1 MKKQIVGLTTGCFD
15 LIHYGHLHYLK
26 RCKELCDYL
35 YVGVDSDKLVKKTK
49 GEDRPIINQD
59 ERFGLI
65 ANLSCVDS
73 VFYLN
78 EIEELTKKVP
88 FYMVNKVFKHDG
100 WLGYGHHIYGVDD
113 TDAELVIVPD
123 INGLVSTTEIISRI
137 RNGK

>member
-1 MKKQIVGLTTGCFD
+1 MKKLIVGLTTGCFD

-26 RCKELCDYL
+26 RCKELCDHL
-35 YVGVDSDKLVKKTK
+35 YVGIDSDKLVKKTK
-49 GEDRPIINQD
+49 GADRPIINEE

-65 ANLSCVDS
+65 ANLACVDS

-78 EIEELTKKVP
+78 EIEELSKKVP

-100 WLGYGHHIYGVDD
+100 WRHYGKHIYGVDD

-123 INGLVSTTEIISRI
+123 IPGLVSTTEIISRI